1 MGIDLFF
8 RFLLG
13 GDADKPRRGTASGTR
28 GSSWGSCGGVYGL
41 GGPIS
46 WEIAWRGVESNANL
60 EAQFGLLS
68 FNRLSH
74 MNRLS
79 YMSRFS
85 RLSHVSRLSHLNRS
99 SQKVDKGRRKGG
111 EVRELETHVYCK
123 RTHLSCNNEKVSD
136 ASELVSRNQIMIQSR
151 LTHT

>member
-1 MGIDLFF
+1 MNHTGIKHFF
-8 RFLLG
+8 RFVLG

-28 GSSWGSCGGVYGL
+28 GSYWGSCGGVYGL

-68 FNRLSH
+68 FR
-74 MNRLS
+74 
-79 YMSRFS
+79 
-85 RLSHVSRLSHLNRS
+85 RLSHLNRLS
-99 SQKVDKGRRKGG
+99 PKVVKGRRKGG
-111 EVRELETHVYCK
+111 EVRGLDTHVYCK
-123 RTHLSCNNEKVSD
+123 RTRLSCNKKKVSD
-136 ASELVSRNQIMIQSR
+136 VSELMSRNQVMIQSR